1 MPVIQFP
8 LVRARRLAARPVVR
22 RSAVVVLAL
31 VTGLAVASL
40 VQSGEAARRSW
51 GASRSVAVATRD
63 LAPGDVLSPSA
74 VEVRRLPAA
83 VVPAGASASAPV
95 GAVVRQPVVAGEP
108 LVPARLAP
116 DGLTGTAA
124 LVPEGFRAVAVP
136 LGPGRRAA
144 PGRGRRGRRAR
155 RRPARPGR
163 RRVPGATTRGQARRS
178 RWSSGRWWSTWARRP
193 PRSPSPSPTPPGW
206 RSPSPR
212 ARSCSPSPAPDQR
225 RPVARIT
232 STSTPTTS
240 R

>member
-51 GASRSVAVATRD
+51 GASRPVAVATRD
-63 LAPGDVLSPSA
+63 LAPGDVLSPGA

-136 LGPGRRAA
+136 LGPTGVPPLAVGDEVDVLAVVPPDLVAAEPGGDDPGPGPAFPLVERAVVVDVGEEAASVAVPQSDA
-144 PGRGRRGRRAR
+144 P
-155 RRPARPGR
+155 
-163 RRVPGATTRGQARRS
+163 RVAFALAQGAVVLALAGA
-178 RWSSGRWWSTWARRP
+178 
-193 PRSPSPSPTPPGW
+193 
-206 RSPSPR
+206 
-212 ARSCSPSPAPDQR
+212 
-225 RPVARIT
+225 
-232 STSTPTTS
+232 
-240 R
+240 